1 MNAASEILGKIR
13 SETYAED
20 IYKDLET
27 FQKPQEQ
34 SCAEGSQL
42 SAVLDFIRKNYRQS
56 LTIADAARAVYLSPN
71 YLSKI
76 FKKETGSTFKETL
89 NRIRIEKAKELLQNP
104 GLRHY
109 EIAELV
115 GYSDY
120 KKFSEYFHKY
130 SGCSAKE
137 YRAKLFDTG
146 NQENSDWAKN

>member
-71 YLSKI
+71 
-76 FKKETGSTFKETL
+76 
-89 NRIRIEKAKELLQNP
+89 
-104 GLRHY
+104 
-109 EIAELV
+109 
-115 GYSDY
+115 
-120 KKFSEYFHKY
+120 
-130 SGCSAKE
+130 
-137 YRAKLFDTG
+137 
-146 NQENSDWAKN
+146 